1 MASRIQGITIE
12 LNAKATPLVSALR
25 SVQNQIRTMKSG
37 LRDVDK
43 LLKFNPTNVALLTQ
57 KQQLLRNAITQTKD
71 KLKTLKT
78 AMEQMRNADGFDEN
92 SEDAQRLQREIIA
105 TQQELKRLE
114 SEYSRFASVAG
125 AKMQAVGQKMMEVG
139 DRIAAVGTSLTQ
151 KLTVPLALA
160 GGIAV
165 KKFAEVDKTMQLTNA
180 TMGNTTAQAELLD
193 SAMKEAAS
201 NSTFGMS
208 DAATATLNFARAGL
222 SAEEAAAALAPA
234 MNLAAGEGGE
244 LDTVSAGLVATI
256 NGFHGSFDEA
266 AHYAD
271 VFANACN
278 NSALD
283 IDSLSQA
290 MSVAAPVF
298 SAAGYSVNDAALY
311 MGVMANAGIEADKA
325 ANSLKTGIS
334 RLVKPTDEAAAW
346 MDKLGFSIIN
356 ADGTMKD
363 TVTVQ
368 KELHDAFTQLS
379 EAEQIAAASAIF
391 GKNQMAPWLAL
402 INTAPADVDKLNDS
416 LKKTGTTTEM
426 AEAMMGGFGGAIEKL
441 KSSID
446 VAATSFGQAL
456 APTLRKVADYIQKAV
471 DKFNSLSKTQKES
484 IAKWALIAAAV
495 GPALVVI
502 GNLTKGV
509 GGLVNGIGLAMS
521 KLTALGEKV
530 GILAGGPL
538 ALGLAAAAALAG
550 GMYAL
555 NESGKRA
562 AESLYGLNEAQK
574 ANLDVLTEATSK
586 YKETV
591 SATNEASAAV
601 QSEFGYI
608 RDLVGEYNSL
618 VDANGQIAEA
628 DKARADFIINT
639 LAESLGMEKSQ
650 IMDLVGANGQ
660 LTGAIDEVIQ
670 KKEAQAYL
678 DANYD
683 SYVQAIQLQTENT
696 QQLAQAL
703 VDLNAKEEA
712 AAAAKQR
719 VTDAQNALNNYLENG
734 GRFTAGYKTRLE
746 EANREL
752 QATQGAVDKAKEAVN
767 GYADASADASNRIAN
782 YEALKAAAFSG
793 SEAEIAQALQAYQS
807 DLVTATN
814 ATQTELQAQA
824 ETTRAQY
831 EAIKAAYD
839 SGQAGIT
846 QAMVDAAKVRM
857 DTAATEAGSVVGS
870 AQQEANGV
878 VSNAVS
884 AAGSAV
890 GNAIAAKLGV
900 TTNYDATK
908 TAAVGDFQAM
918 SKSAATEGGKITS
931 SMTSPA
937 ANVKKAY
944 PVNLGSLFHGTIANI
959 TSTIKEIAGQRV
971 SVPTVSG
978 TTTFAKAYT
987 NPFIFTAP
995 TLIGGALVG
1004 DRGSFAGGEM
1014 IYSKDNLMRDIS
1026 EAANPISAQE
1036 LYGIIVAALDK
1047 ADMKVNI
1054 SGREFGRIIR
1064 EY

>member
-25 SVQNQIRTMKSG
+25 GVQNQIRTMKSG
-37 LRDVDK
+37 LRDVDR
-43 LLKFNPTNVALLTQ
+43 LLKFNPTSTTLLTQ
-57 KQQLLRNAITQTKD
+57 KQKLLQSSITATKE
-71 KLKTLKT
+71 KLKTLKD
-78 AMEQMRNADGFDEN
+78 AMEQMRNLPGFDEN
-92 SEDAQRLQREIIA
+92 SEDAQRLQREIEA
-105 TQQELKRLE
+105 TEQELKRLE
-114 SEYSRFASVAG
+114 SEYSRFASVTG
-125 AKMQAVGQKMMEVG
+125 AKMQAVGAKMQEIG
-139 DRIAAVGTSLTQ
+139 KSITAAGEAITTH
-151 KLTVPLALA
+151 LTVPLAALA
-160 GGIAV
+160 GVAIKSFSDVDKGMDAV
-165 KKFAEVDKTMQLTNA
+165 AKRTGATGEALESMQKSVRNLATQIPTDFETAGDAVGQVNTRFKLTGQELEDLSGQFVKFAQLNNTDVATSIDAVQSAMAAFGLSSNEAGAFLDTLNAVSQQTGADVNRLAQEMTTNA
-180 TMGNTTAQAELLD
+180 ASLKEMGMNA
-193 SAMKEAAS
+193 
-201 NSTFGMS
+201 S
-208 DAATATLNFARAGL
+208 DAAHFLGELSVNGIDSSSVMAGL
-222 SAEEAAAALAPA
+222 KKAFAEATKEGKPLDVALSELQSTMKNADSDTQAYAAALDLFGNRAGPA
-234 MNLAAGEGGE
+234 LAAAIQDGRLSLEQLGTSLEENVGNIDKTFE
-244 LDTVSAGLVATI
+244 ATLDPVDKFKMAVNQAKLAG
-256 NGFHGSFDEA
+256 
-266 AHYAD
+266 AD
-271 VFANACN
+271 LGK
-278 NSALD
+278 AL
-283 IDSLSQA
+283 LSRVTP
-290 MSVAAPVF
+290 M
-298 SAAGYSVNDAALY
+298 
-311 MGVMANAGIEADKA
+311 IEKLQ
-325 ANSLKTGIS
+325 NSLQKLTA
-334 RLVKPTDEAAAW
+334 KFEALSPQQKD
-346 MDKLGFSIIN
+346 MIIK
-356 ADGTMKD
+356 AGM
-363 TVTVQ
+363 
-368 KELHDAFTQLS
+368 
-379 EAEQIAAASAIF
+379 IAAAI
-391 GKNQMAPWLAL
+391 
-402 INTAPADVDKLNDS
+402 
-416 LKKTGTTTEM
+416 
-426 AEAMMGGFGGAIEKL
+426 
-441 KSSID
+441 
-446 VAATSFGQAL
+446 
-456 APTLRKVADYIQKAV
+456 
-471 DKFNSLSKTQKES
+471 
-484 IAKWALIAAAV
+484 
-495 GPALVVI
+495 GPVLVVVGKLTTGI
-502 GNLTKGV
+502 GSLVSGV
-509 GGLVNGIGLAMS
+509 GLAMS

-574 ANLDVLTEATSK
+574 ANLDVLNEATSK

-670 KKEAQAYL
+670 KKEAEAYL

-978 TTTFAKAYT
+978 TTKFAKAYT

-1004 DRGSFAGGEM
+1004 DRGSAYGGEM
-1014 IYSKDNLMRDIS
+1014 IYGRDNLMRDIS

>member
-25 SVQNQIRTMKSG
+25 SVQSQIRNMKSG

-92 SEDAQRLQREIIA
+92 SEDAQRLQREIVA

-125 AKMQAVGQKMMEVG
+125 AHMQAVGKKMMEVG

-180 TMGNTTAQAELLD
+180 TMNNTAAQAELLD

-346 MDKLGFSIIN
+346 MDKLGFSITN

-402 INTAPADVDKLNDS
+402 INTAPADVDALNDS
-416 LKKTGTTTEM
+416 LRKTGTTTEM

-456 APTLRKVADYIQKAV
+456 APTLRKVADFIQKAV
-471 DKFNSLSKTQKES
+471 DKFNSLSKAQKES
-484 IAKWALIAAAV
+484 IAKWALIAAAA

-502 GNLTKGV
+502 GNITKGI
-509 GGLVNGIGLAMS
+509 GGLIAGIGTAAS
-521 KLTALGEKV
+521 KIEYFGQKIGIFGAGPVAIGVAAVGALLGALNLYEKSV
-530 GILAGGPL
+530 Q
-538 ALGLAAAAALAG
+538 AAADAQ
-550 GMYAL
+550 
-555 NESGKRA
+555 
-562 AESLYGLNEAQK
+562 YGLTDAQRENN
-574 ANLDVLTEATSK
+574 AVLTEVTTK
-586 YKETV
+586 Y
-591 SATNEASAAV
+591 NEAVEATDKANSAV
-601 QSEFGYI
+601 QSQYGYI
-608 RDLVGEYNSL
+608 KDLVGEYNSL
-618 VDANGQIAEA
+618 VDANGQISEA
-628 DKARADFIINT
+628 DKARADFIIGT

-650 IMDLVGANGQ
+650 VMELVDANGK
-660 LTGAIDEVIQ
+660 LSGAIEDVIA

-683 SYVQAIQLQTENT
+683 AYSAALEVQATSTENLGNALIT
-696 QQLAQAL
+696 LKEKEEDDAQA
-703 VDLNAKEEA
+703 K
-712 AAAAKQR
+712 
-719 VTDAQNALNNYLENG
+719 
-734 GRFTAGYKTRLE
+734 
-746 EANREL
+746 REL
-752 QATQGAVDKAKEAVN
+752 ADATQAYSDAMANSEPNIIPFMRAHDDAVTKAEATSKALKEAKKDVEEY
-767 GYADASADASNRIAN
+767 GKASAESAQTISE
-782 YEALKAAAFSG
+782 YESLKAAVFSG
-793 SEAEIAQALQAYQS
+793 SEAEIQQALTAYQS
-807 DLVTATN
+807 GLVTATN
-814 ATQTELQAQA
+814 ATQTELEQQA

-839 SGQAGIT
+839 AGQEGIT

-870 AQQEANGV
+870 AQQEAQGV
-878 VSNAVS
+878 SSNAKL
-884 AAGSAV
+884 AAGAAKA
-890 GNAIAAKLGV
+890 NAIDAKINT

-918 SKSAATEGGKITS
+918 SRSAAQEGGKITS

-978 TTTFAKAYT
+978 TTKFAKAYT
-987 NPFIFTAP
+987 NPFLFTSP

-1004 DRGSFAGGEM
+1004 DRGSAYGGEM
-1014 IYSKDNLMRDIS
+1014 IYGRDNLMRDIS

>member
-25 SVQNQIRTMKSG
+25 GVQNQIRTMKSG
-37 LRDVDK
+37 LRDVDR
-43 LLKFNPTNVALLTQ
+43 LLKFNPTSTTLLTQ
-57 KQQLLRNAITQTKD
+57 KQKLLQSSITATKE
-71 KLKTLKT
+71 KLKTLKD
-78 AMEQMRNADGFDEN
+78 AMEQMRNSPGFDEN
-92 SEDAQRLQREIIA
+92 SEDAQRLQREIVA
-105 TQQELKRLE
+105 TEQELKRLE
-114 SEYSRFASVAG
+114 SEYGRFASITG
-125 AKMQAVGQKMMEVG
+125 AKMQAVGAKMQEVG
-139 DRIAAVGTSLTQ
+139 RSITAAGEAITTHLTLPLAALAGVAIKSFSDVDKGMDAVAKRTGATGEALESMQKSVRNLATQIPTDFETAGDAVGQVNTRFKLTGQELEDLSGQFVKFAQLNNTDVATSIDAVQSAMAAFGLSSNEAGAFLDTLNAVSQQTGADVNRLAQEMTTNAASLKEMGMNASDAAHFLGELSVNGIDSSSVMAGLKKAFAEATKEGKPLDVALSELQSTMKNADSDTQAYAAALDLFGNRAGPALAAAIQDGRLSLNQLGTSLEENVGNIDKTFEATLDPVDKFKMAVNQAKLAGADLGKALLSRVTPMIEKLQNSLQ
-151 KLTVPLALA
+151 KLTAKFEALSPQQKDMVIKA
-160 GGIAV
+160 G
-165 KKFAEVDKTMQLTNA
+165 M
-180 TMGNTTAQAELLD
+180 
-193 SAMKEAAS
+193 
-201 NSTFGMS
+201 
-208 DAATATLNFARAGL
+208 
-222 SAEEAAAALAPA
+222 
-234 MNLAAGEGGE
+234 
-244 LDTVSAGLVATI
+244 
-256 NGFHGSFDEA
+256 
-266 AHYAD
+266 
-271 VFANACN
+271 
-278 NSALD
+278 
-283 IDSLSQA
+283 
-290 MSVAAPVF
+290 
-298 SAAGYSVNDAALY
+298 
-311 MGVMANAGIEADKA
+311 
-325 ANSLKTGIS
+325 
-334 RLVKPTDEAAAW
+334 
-346 MDKLGFSIIN
+346 
-356 ADGTMKD
+356 
-363 TVTVQ
+363 
-368 KELHDAFTQLS
+368 
-379 EAEQIAAASAIF
+379 IAAAI
-391 GKNQMAPWLAL
+391 
-402 INTAPADVDKLNDS
+402 
-416 LKKTGTTTEM
+416 
-426 AEAMMGGFGGAIEKL
+426 
-441 KSSID
+441 
-446 VAATSFGQAL
+446 
-456 APTLRKVADYIQKAV
+456 
-471 DKFNSLSKTQKES
+471 
-484 IAKWALIAAAV
+484 
-495 GPALVVI
+495 GPVLVVVGKLTTGI
-502 GNLTKGV
+502 GSLVSGV
-509 GGLVNGIGLAMS
+509 GLAMS

-574 ANLDVLTEATSK
+574 ANLDVLNEATSK

-591 SATNEASAAV
+591 SATDEASAAV
-601 QSEFGYI
+601 QSQYGYI

-639 LAESLGMEKSQ
+639 LAESLGMEKGQ
-650 IMDLVGANGQ
+650 IMDLVGANGK

-670 KKEAQAYL
+670 KKEAEAYL

-767 GYADASADASNRIAN
+767 GYADASEDASNRIAN
-782 YEALKAAAFSG
+782 YEALKAAAYSG
-793 SEAEIAQALQAYQS
+793 SEAEIAQALQAYQN
-807 DLVTATN
+807 DLVTATT
-814 ATQTELQAQA
+814 ATQTELQTQA

-870 AQQEANGV
+870 AQQEAAGV
-878 VSNAVS
+878 SSNS
-884 AAGSAV
+884 KLAAGAAKA
-890 GNAIAAKLGV
+890 NAIDAKIGV
-900 TTNYDATK
+900 TTNYDASK

-937 ANVKKAY
+937 ENVKKAY

-978 TTTFAKAYT
+978 TTKFAKAYT

-995 TLIGGALVG
+995 TLIGSALVG
-1004 DRGSFAGGEM
+1004 DRGSAYGGEM
-1014 IYSKDNLMRDIS
+1014 IYGRDNLMRDIS